1 MFDRTRKGWAMA
13 CLLGFGLLFVGFS
26 LSGLL
31 QSLFWPSDWPDPTT
45 LPAFDPVTGFGGLD
59 PQLASAMYRRNL
71 VYHFIHITTFG
82 AVIGW
87 LQARVL
93 QVPEIQARWWVL
105 LTSLG
110 FASIFV
116 FEASRPGIVTGGH
129 PAPFEPLL
137 IGVGGGSIAG
147 TYQWAY
153 LRRRGIG
160 ATKWLGL
167 WIVGLCAGAVVA
179 AVVLTLLGFLGP
191 FMRSVIPERHLY
203 GVSQF
208 VFYMAYGPTVGAV
221 AGRSSGRALMEAL
234 PYPPERTPA

>member
-1 MFDRTRKGWAMA
+1 MLNRTRRGWAAA

-31 QSLFWPSDWPDPTT
+31 QSLLWSSDWPDPAT
-45 LPAFDPVTGFGGLD
+45 LPSFDPATGFGGLD
-59 PQLASAMYRRNL
+59 PQLASALYRRNL
-71 VYHFIHITTFG
+71 AYHFIHITVFG

-87 LQARVL
+87 LQTRVL
-93 QVPEIQARWWVL
+93 QAPGIRAGWWVL

-116 FEASRPGIVTGGH
+116 FEAFRPGIVTGGH

-137 IGVGGGSIAG
+137 IGVAGGTIAG

-153 LRRRGIG
+153 LRRRGIA
-160 ATKWLGL
+160 ATKWLAF

-179 AVVLTLLGFLGP
+179 AIILTLLGFLGP
-191 FMRSVIPERHLY
+191 FMRSVIPERHLFS
-203 GVSQF
+203 VSQL
-208 VFYMAYGPTVGAV
+208 VFYIVYGPTVGAV
-221 AGRSSGRALMEAL
+221 AGLSSGSAMMEAL
-234 PYPPERTPA
+234 PDPPGRTPA